1 MLVTTNRFSALLADR
16 VPVFDGGYGW
26 LLQERGLPAGDCA
39 EQWNIEHPDRI
50 GALHEEY
57 ARAGA
62 SVLTTNTFGGTSP
75 RLAMHGME
83 DKVAEVNRAGAAI
96 ARAVAD
102 RYGILVAGD
111 LGPTGELLEPM
122 GTMTPDQ
129 ATELYAAQLR
139 SLVEG
144 GIDLVLI
151 ETMSD
156 LGEASAAIAA
166 VKQVAPE
173 LPIVATMSFDTN
185 LRTMMGVTPTAA
197 AQALAEAGADVVGA
211 NCGRGP
217 DEMTAI
223 AEQLLAAR
231 PEGVL
236 ILTQSNAGL
245 PQLDGADFVYTVG
258 PAELGAHAR
267 ELRDAGVDVVGACC
281 GSSPEHV
288 AAIRAAIV
296 S

>member
-1 MLVTTNRFSALLADR
+1 MTTNRFAALLADR
-16 VPVFDGGYGW
+16 APVFDGGYGW

-39 EQWNIEHPDRI
+39 ELWNLEHPDQI

-57 ARAGA
+57 ALAGA

-75 RLAMHGME
+75 RLAMNGLE
-83 DKVAEVNRAGAAI
+83 DKVNDINRAAAAV
-96 ARAVAD
+96 AREVAD
-102 RYGILVAGD
+102 RHDILVAGD

-122 GTMTPDQ
+122 GTMTQDQ
-129 ATELYAAQLR
+129 AVELFSAQLR
-139 SLVEG
+139 GLLEG

-156 LGEASAAIAA
+156 LSEACAAIEAA
-166 VKQVAPE
+166 RQVAPD
-173 LPIVATMSFDTN
+173 LPVVATMSFDTN
-185 LRTMMGVTPTAA
+185 LRTMMGVTPGAA
-197 AQALAEAGADVVGA
+197 AKALAAAGADVVGA

-217 DEMTAI
+217 DEMTVI

-236 ILTQSNAGL
+236 LITQSNAGL

-258 PAELGAHAR
+258 PSELGAHAR
-267 ELRDAGVDVVGACC
+267 ALRDLGVDIVGGCC

-288 AAIRAAIV
+288 AAIRAAV
-296 S
+296 LA